1 MVKYILVLGCFFN
14 LVFSY
19 IPDTTKKF
27 NFYHHKFTLSPV
39 QSNDIRAES
48 THSYDV
54 RHYQLN
60 LSLPM
65 TSGAYDGHE
74 VIKIVPREH
83 NFDTFNLHFVN
94 LVCDSV
100 KRAGTHL
107 LFLSDNGRLKIT
119 LDRPFSIGETCK
131 IDIFYRRLS
140 GTANRG
146 FYFYPNSQTGY
157 HNLAYTTY
165 SPYDARYWFACFD
178 ELWDKA
184 EEGCEINVT
193 VPDSFTVCSNG
204 LLDSVKTANGYKTFY
219 WRHCYPIATY
229 LMTFTATIYAHWSHW
244 YHSNPTE
251 SIEIKYYIWR
261 NDSGLSVTAFQN
273 VLDMMNFYVG
283 LYGQYPF
290 EKYGMNA
297 VYPFMWGGME
307 NQTMTMIHRN
317 WLIGNDDG
325 IAHELSHMWFGDKV
339 TCFGWQ
345 HVWLNEGFATYCD
358 ALYMKHLLGQASFI
372 SLMNQRA
379 NSYFNEDNT
388 IRFPLYNPPFNYIF
402 SWGHEYCKGSW
413 ILHMLRYLEG
423 DTTDMPGIFFQAM
436 RVYLDSFAYKNA
448 TTDDYKRIHEQVTGL
463 DLDWFFSEWIYQAGY
478 PKYYYSW
485 QIVPTSIP
493 EVYFVIVQINQN
505 NGSNAPAIFHM
516 PLQIRFTG
524 TNLDTTITI
533 PVTSNPQVDTF
544 EFAFNRLPSSVTLDP
559 NNWILKRTYLVG
571 VDEIVE
577 NNIPNRIYKIYPNP
591 SRSQI
596 KIDYN
601 CSQNGK
607 IDISIY
613 NYAGQIVKKIIP
625 SRVSEQKY
633 FIWDGSDNNGR
644 KLAPGV
650 YFVTLT
656 GFNINYTEKIVLLP

>member
-1 MVKYILVLGCFFN
+1 MIKSFLVLECFFSV
-14 LVFSY
+14 LFSY
-19 IPDTTKKF
+19 IPDTT
-27 NFYHHKFTLSPV
+27 NRFYFTNHKFIPYPITSTYY
-39 QSNDIRAES
+39 RAES

-60 LSLPM
+60 LTLPM
-65 TSGAYDGHE
+65 TSGAYDAYE
-74 VIKIVPREH
+74 VIKIIPQEN

-100 KRAGTHL
+100 KRNGIHL
-107 LFLSDNGRLKIT
+107 DFLANNGRLKIT

-131 IDIFYRRLS
+131 VEIFYRRLS

-146 FYFYPNSQTGY
+146 FYFYTRAQTGY

-204 LLDSVKTANGYKTFY
+204 LLDSVKTFAGYKTFY

-229 LMTFTATIYAHWSHW
+229 LMTFTATIYATWSHW
-244 YHSNPTE
+244 YRPNPSE

-261 NDSGLSVTAFQN
+261 NDSAVSVSAFQN

-283 LYGQYPF
+283 LYGPYPF

-297 VYPFMWGGME
+297 VYPFLWGGME

-317 WLIGNDDG
+317 WLVGNDNG
-325 IAHELSHMWFGDKV
+325 IAHELSHMWYGDKV
-339 TCFGWQ
+339 TCFGWPN
-345 HVWLNEGFATYCD
+345 VWLNEGFATYSD
-358 ALYMKHLLGQASFI
+358 ALYMKRRFGQAYFM

-379 NSYFNEDNT
+379 NSYFNEDNSV
-388 IRFPLYNPPFNYIF
+388 RFPLYNPPFNYIF

-413 ILHMLRYLEG
+413 VLHMLRYIEG
-423 DTTDMPGIFFQAM
+423 DTMDTPGIFFQAM
-436 RVYLDSFAYKNA
+436 RVYADSFAYKNA
-448 TTDDYKRIHEQVTGL
+448 STEDYKRIHEQVTGR

-485 QIVPTSIP
+485 QIIPTAIP
-493 EVYFVIVQINQN
+493 EIYLVIVQINQN
-505 NGSNAPAIFHM
+505 NGANAPPIFHM
-516 PLQIRFTG
+516 PLQIRFSG
-524 TNLDTTITI
+524 TNLDTTVTI
-533 PVTSNPQVDTF
+533 AVTSNPQVDTF
-544 EFAFNRLPSSVTLDP
+544 EFGFNRLPSSVTLDP

-571 VDEIVE
+571 VDELVN
-577 NNIPNRIYKIYPNP
+577 NNIQNRPYKIYPNP
-591 SRSQI
+591 SKGIIR
-596 KIDYN
+596 IDYN
-601 CSQNGK
+601 LPQVGNLE
-607 IDISIY
+607 ISIY
-613 NYAGQIVKKIIP
+613 NYAGQVVKKIVP
-625 SRVSEQKY
+625 DKSSPPKY
-633 FIWDGSDNNGR
+633 LIWDGSDNNGE
-644 KLAPGV
+644 KVGAGV
-650 YFVTLT
+650 YFITIGT
-656 GFNINYTEKIVLLP
+656 CSNYYTEKIILLP